1 MFILVVVFCFR
12 MSSLRVK
19 TPIGKIITID
29 VAETDKVSDLK
40 QKIYDHQLV
49 RTQNQILRLNNSELA
64 DQMKISEA
72 QIGDEVLQLDLKQ
85 D

>member
-1 MFILVVVFCFR
+1 